1 MNLAKTML
9 TLVGSNARAA
19 AVAALLATSAGAQQ
33 DRVSRPGEYRGYSA
47 PTYDG
52 YRRTS
57 FYVPMRDGVRL
68 AVDLLRPT
76 RNGQLPTERLPVV
89 WTHHRYNRAFFSG
102 DTLVDYASGFGR
114 GIDVLLHHGYIVAAV
129 DTRGGGASFGT
140 QQGFFMP
147 EEAADA
153 REMTEW
159 LAVQPWSS
167 GKVGMTGRSYLGIT
181 QLFAAAQAPPHLV
194 AIFPEM
200 YVFEW
205 WPFIHPGG
213 IFRDDFFT
221 KWQYLTRQLD
231 NAATFT
237 WGPLRFS
244 GVAPVDGPT
253 GRAQRDTAIRGHTV
267 NRDMFTMWRDV
278 PFRDSRD
285 PVSGREI
292 LAERSPSTYLKQI
305 NASGVAVYGLAGWMD
320 AFPRDAFLW
329 HANLTVPQKL
339 VVGPWFHGQTTG
351 FDLAAERLRWFD
363 YWLKGIDNG
372 IMREPPIRYHV
383 MEAPAGRE
391 WRSTRSWP
399 PAGTRR
405 TSWFLAGARGSDK
418 SLAPNRPRAATAAD
432 SQVVDTTASLGPG
445 NRWANTYGGDVGY
458 PDLAPNDA
466 KGFAFTSA
474 PLSRPMEVIGHP
486 IVHLWITSST
496 RDADLMVTLS
506 DVDPT
511 GRSTYVTEGVL
522 RASRRAQGRP
532 PYRNLG
538 LPWPS
543 GRSADVRPLGDAPE
557 EVTLDL
563 LPTARHFKA
572 GHRIR
577 LTINGADRQTHL
589 AVPNGA
595 PMLTLFRDARHPSRV
610 DLPIG
615 PTTR

>member
-1 MNLAKTML
+1 MTSPRLRACAQAIVLL
-9 TLVGSNARAA
+9 TLLGPR
-19 AVAALLATSAGAQQ
+19 AGAQAE
-33 DRVSRPGEYRGYSA
+33 RVSRPGEYRGYSS

-57 FYVPMRDGVRL
+57 FYIPMRDGVRL

-76 RNGQLPTERLPVV
+76 RGGQLPTERLPVV
-89 WTHHRYNRAFFSG
+89 WTHHRYNRAFFTG
-102 DTLVDYASGFGR
+102 DTLVDYAAGFGR

-147 EEAADA
+147 EEARDA
-153 REMTEW
+153 YEVTEW
-159 LAVQPWSS
+159 LAIQPWSS

-231 NAATFT
+231 NAAVFT

-244 GVAPVDGPT
+244 GVAPVDGPA
-253 GRAQRDTAIRGHTV
+253 GRAQRDSAIRGHTV
-267 NRDMFTMWRDV
+267 NRDMFSMWRDV

-285 PVSGREI
+285 AVTGQEI

-305 NASGVAVYGLAGWMD
+305 NASGIAVYGLAGWLD

-329 HANLTVPQKL
+329 YANLTVPQKL

-351 FDLAAERLRWFD
+351 FDLGRERLRWFD

-372 IMREPPIRYHV
+372 IMREPPIWYQV
-383 MEAPAGRE
+383 MEAPPERA
-391 WRSTRSWP
+391 WRSSRTWP

-405 TSWFLAGARGSDK
+405 TTWYVTGARGSES
-418 SLAPNRPRAATAAD
+418 SLAMQPPRPTAPAD
-432 SQVVDTTASLGPG
+432 SMTVDTTASLGPG

-458 PDLAPNDA
+458 PDLAANDA
-466 KGFAFTSA
+466 RGFSYTTT
-474 PLSRPMEVIGHP
+474 PLTRAVEVIGHP
-486 IVHLWITSST
+486 IVHVWLTSST

-506 DVDPT
+506 DVGPD

-522 RASRRAQGRP
+522 RASRRTQGRP
-532 PYRNLG
+532 PHRNLG

-543 GRSADVRPLGDAPE
+543 GRSTDVKPLGSAPE
-557 EVTLDL
+557 PVTLDL
-563 LPTARHFKA
+563 LPTARRFNV

-577 LTINGADRQTHL
+577 LTINGADRHTHL
-589 AVPNGA
+589 AVPGA
-595 PMLTLFRDARHPSRV
+595 PRLTILRDARHPTRV
-610 DLPIG
+610 ELPIA
-615 PTTR
+615 TVVR